1 MTDRGTEDPSPPL
14 EDFPQ
19 VPDHLREVLASAAR
33 AEMEFASDVDW
44 PDDKDSE
51 EYAAREAR
59 LTQATRTIEH
69 YAAGVCTH
77 VEVAKLA
84 GIAIGMREPGRWP
97 RTIEETDDAMTDLS
111 VTRDLILLRDA
122 LGGKPSQEELD
133 EPE

>member
-1 MTDRGTEDPSPPL
+1 MTGRGTEDPTPPI

-19 VPDHLREVLASAAR
+19 VPDHLREVLALAAR
-33 AEMEFASDVDW
+33 QEMEFASDVAW
-44 PDDKDSE
+44 PDDRDGE
-51 EYAAREAR
+51 EYAGRLAR
-59 LTQATRTIEH
+59 LTQATRMIEH
-69 YAAGVCTH
+69 FAAGVCVH

-84 GIAIGMREPGRWP
+84 GIAIGMRAPGRWP
-97 RTIEETDDAMTDLS
+97 RTIEETYDVVADLL